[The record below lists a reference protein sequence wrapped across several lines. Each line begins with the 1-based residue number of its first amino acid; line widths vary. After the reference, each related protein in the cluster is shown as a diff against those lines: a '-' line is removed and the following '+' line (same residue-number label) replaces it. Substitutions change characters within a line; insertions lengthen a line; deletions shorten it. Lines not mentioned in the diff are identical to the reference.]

1 MPIVSLATLKWNHS
15 WRSFYHFRRR
25 RNLNERGVARGGM
38 RGIVVG
44 WFTSADSGL
53 LTTSTL
59 ISLPFALAFL
69 TGYGI
74 DILFNALDKLQRAV
88 LVSTSRHR

>member
-1 MPIVSLATLKWNHS
+1 
-15 WRSFYHFRRR
+15 
-25 RNLNERGVARGGM
+25 M
-38 RGIVVG
+38 RGIVLG